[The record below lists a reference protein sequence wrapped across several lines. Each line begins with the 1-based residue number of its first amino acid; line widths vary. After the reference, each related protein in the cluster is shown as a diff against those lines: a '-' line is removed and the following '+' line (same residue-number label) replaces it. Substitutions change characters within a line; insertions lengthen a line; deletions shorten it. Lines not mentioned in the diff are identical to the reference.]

1 MEAKTIINKKGILSK
16 MSNARGITIPGFKI
30 YCHESMHVEH
40 KTEDP

>member
-30 YCHESMHVEH
+30 YYKDIVKETACILS
-40 KTEDP
+40 